1 MSGLRE
7 KQKAH
12 RHDRIIDAATSL
24 FREQGYELVKME
36 AIAAAAEVS
45 IGTIY
50 NYYRNKGDLLVAIV
64 SLEVEEVLKAG
75 EEVIAYPPGSAEEAV
90 DALIGGYVEHSLHY
104 LSKEM
109 WRQAMAISTTQPSSP
124 FGETYAALDVALARQ
139 TCQLLRQLQALG
151 RLDLSADAESL
162 GEVIFN
168 NTNMNFMVFVKDE
181 AMRLQDLRR
190 TLRRQH
196 DWVLRGWRDRIPFIG
211 I

>member
-12 RHDRIIDAATSL
+12 RHDRIIEAAARL
-24 FREQGYELVKME
+24 FREHGYEDVKME
-36 AIAAAAEVS
+36 AIAAAAEVA

-64 SLEVEEVLKAG
+64 SLEVEEVLRLG
-75 EEVIAYPPGSAEEAV
+75 EEVIADPPGSAEAAV
-90 DALIGGYVEHSLHY
+90 DALVGGYVEHSLHY

-109 WRQAMAISTTQPSSP
+109 WRQAMAISTIQPGSP

-139 TCQLLRQLQALG
+139 TCELLEKLQALG
-151 RLDLSADAESL
+151 LLSRRAEPRSL

-168 NTNMNFMVFVKDE
+168 NTNMNFIDFVKEDGMGLAE
-181 AMRLQDLRR
+181 LRQ
-190 TLRRQH
+190 TLRRQSAA
-196 DWVLRGWRDRIPFIG
+196 VLAGWQW
-211 I
+211 

>member
-12 RHDRIIDAATSL
+12 RHDRILDAGTRL
-24 FREQGYELVKME
+24 FREQGYEHVKME

-64 SLEVEEVLKAG
+64 SLEVEEVLKTGA
-75 EEVIAYPPGSAEEAV
+75 EVIAEPPGTAEAAV
-90 DALIGGYVEHSLHY
+90 DALVGGYVEHSLHY

-124 FGETYAALDVALARQ
+124 FGETYAALDVALAQQ
-139 TCQLLRQLQALG
+139 TCELLRKLQALG
-151 RLDLSADAESL
+151 VLSREADTDSL

-168 NTNMNFMVFVKDE
+168 NTNMNFIVFVKSE
-181 AMRLQDLRR
+181 TMEMAELRA
-190 TLRRQH
+190 LIRRQH
-196 DWVLRGWRDRIPFIG
+196 RAVLSGWV
-211 I
+211 